1 VPEAYFLPCVY
12 NTSQITLFRK
22 IDYAARMPLNRLKLP
37 AQAKWQ
43 LVTSQPH
50 ALQVVALDVPG
61 APPRRCC
68 AMQQPLRLYR
78 SLLRAQRQFPQDA
91 KRAASG
97 QDMRSLLQDRIRKAF
112 EQSRGASGAQVGQ
125 LMQAGETELQ
135 ALRTITTSHFA
146 TEVRPSCQRAH
157 PELPA
162 RALHSGKSR

>member
-1 VPEAYFLPCVY
+1 M
-12 NTSQITLFRK
+12 
-22 IDYAARMPLNRLKLP
+22 ARQM
-37 AQAKWQ
+37 A